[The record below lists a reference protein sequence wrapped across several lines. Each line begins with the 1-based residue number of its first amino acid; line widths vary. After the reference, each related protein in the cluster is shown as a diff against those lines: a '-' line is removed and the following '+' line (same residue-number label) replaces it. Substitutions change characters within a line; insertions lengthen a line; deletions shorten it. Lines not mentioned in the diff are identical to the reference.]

1 MVANPNRG
9 EQNSQRI
16 ASQSDMSNREYDHIA
31 HIYLQVESFIDRS
44 WSWPIRV
51 LPRISFVGE
60 AGLVSKTL
68 EIEKA
73 KVQIDRL
80 WRMQFGHSSENLRA
94 RPAACAPSRR
104 ARAVRAGV
112 GAFRQSRRD
121 QKHSKVASASTLF
134 NSSIKELAHIDSR
147 KTAVRS
153 LCSCR
158 IRRIVSI

>member
-80 WRMQFGHSSENLRA
+80 WQMQFGHSSENLRA
-94 RPAACAPSRR
+94 RSDR
-104 ARAVRAGV
+104 
-112 GAFRQSRRD
+112 
-121 QKHSKVASASTLF
+121 
-134 NSSIKELAHIDSR
+134 
-147 KTAVRS
+147 
-153 LCSCR
+153 LCS
-158 IRRIVSI
+158 V

>member
-68 EIEKA
+68 EIEKT

-94 RPAACAPSRR
+94 SSGG
-104 ARAVRAGV
+104 AVRAGV
-112 GAFRQSRRD
+112 GAFRQSRRY